1 VSNASATLT
10 PELKYG
16 FLAGAISMWTYNN
29 APTAAVAHLPPYTSI
44 DFAQLLYQDISADGL
59 LDGIGLDSTGAT
71 APLSF
76 GTTLLG
82 VDVYRKELGVAMVQM
97 ARDANN
103 KTGLDGATVLPFA
116 QLYVSSTDRMFN
128 NIVPIP
134 IIAPVVTIT
143 GPAANSWSRKNI
155 SVTGNINSSVGLKV
169 AELIVDGISVAT
181 ATNLT
186 SPAFLLNNSPA
197 FSLNTAN
204 YADGA
209 HTISVRATDYAGLV
223 TTSNIPV
230 KIDNTAPTS
239 TGGWTT
245 GYSVPIFG
253 TASDNYSGVTSVTLT
268 QSVFASSVP
277 SPLAINSGGNWGVS
291 VMPGSF
297 SIDQIQ
303 INDAAGNCSVYK
315 FVWTTS
321 WVWTLMSVCP

>member
-1 VSNASATLT
+1 
-10 PELKYG
+10 
-16 FLAGAISMWTYNN
+16 
-29 APTAAVAHLPPYTSI
+29 
-44 DFAQLLYQDISADGL
+44 
-59 LDGIGLDSTGAT
+59 
-71 APLSF
+71 
-76 GTTLLG
+76 
-82 VDVYRKELGVAMVQM
+82 
-97 ARDANN
+97 
-103 KTGLDGATVLPFA
+103 
-116 QLYVSSTDRMFN
+116 
-128 NIVPIP
+128 
-134 IIAPVVTIT
+134 
-143 GPAANSWSRKNI
+143 
-155 SVTGNINSSVGLKV
+155 VGLKA

-253 TASDNYSGVTSVTLT
+253 TASDNYSGVTSVTLI
-268 QSVFASSVP
+268 QSVLASSVP
-277 SPLAINSGGNWGVS
+277 IPLAINSGGNWGVS